1 MLNILTDLNGSY
13 TALHGGID
21 LKHPNG
27 SSRII
32 TEHHASNTLEI
43 HKILT
48 DLHGILTE
56 FNGGTNPNGS
66 SRNFNGS

>member
-32 TEHHASNTLEI
+32 TEHHASNTL
-43 HKILT
+43 KNT
-48 DLHGILTE
+48 Q
-56 FNGGTNPNGS
+56 NPNGS
-66 SRNFNGS
+66 SRHSDGV